1 MQASTASSPAVSCSV
16 PPMTMFVVVTLV
28 TLVVVTVVL
37 VTIVVVVVIVLSRL
51 LIISVWYVCLET
63 VLDLND
69 SS

>member
-16 PPMTMFVVVTLV
+16 PPMTMFVVV

-51 LIISVWYVCLET
+51 LIISVWFVCLET

>member
-1 MQASTASSPAVSCSV
+1 
-16 PPMTMFVVVTLV
+16 MTMF
-28 TLVVVTVVL
+28 VVVTVVL